1 MGRSKAEV
9 ASQPRIIRPQAGK
22 QELFLRS
29 PADICIYG
37 GAAGGGKTYA
47 LLLECLRH
55 IDNPRFEA
63 VIFRQSRPQI
73 MNAGGLYATSQ
84 EIYPN
89 LGATSVL
96 TPSIQWRF
104 PSGAKVTFAYMFYE
118 KEKYNYQGAQ
128 IPLLMFDELVHFTES
143 QFFCGTVFHL
153 WQVGCGIRFLG
164 GQATF
169 LAESRAS
176 SAFTHRP
183 QCLSMRSVT
192 TWPSA
197 LAKPTW
203 NNYPVEMLT
212 ITYGTG
218 RVTESAFTGET
229 NAGTYKAYAT
239 PKEGYTWGDKS
250 ATEREITWSIQRATI
265 AEVPS
270 VTTSLVYTG
279 EAQAPVWKNLNT
291 TQLTKTETAQTNAG
305 DYSSS
310 FAPTAN
316 FQWPDG
322 TTAAKTVAWSIA
334 KATLT
339 VPTQSGTLTYNGSA
353 QSPTLSNYDAN
364 KMTLGGDTSGTTA
377 KGYAA
382 TVTPKANYQ
391 WPDGSTSAKSVPW
404 VIGKAANTLTISP
417 ATIKIN
423 APGETAVISVTRAGD
438 GVVSATS
445 NKTNIAT
452 VSKSGDYFVVTGVAV
467 GSATITVKVAGGTNY
482 LAPANKTCAV
492 TVEAPKIYGASWDGT
507 STTKWTRTDAAAS
520 FTDPVPAVNNGNG
533 SSPFDNIQPW
543 AGMTKSNRTGG
554 VMVSIP
560 KFWYKI
566 TQNGAGMKVQIANQA
581 TAGFSV
587 SPAHMNRGD
596 GKGERDVVYIGRYHC
611 HTSDYKSKT
620 GGKPKA
626 SVTRSA
632 ARTAIHNLGTNIWQ
646 MDFAMRF
653 TIWLLYI
660 VEFADWN
667 SQAKIGYGC
676 GNNSGT
682 ENMGYTDAMT
692 YHTGTKLSSRT
703 TYGLGTQYRWIEGLW
718 DNVLDWMDGCYYN
731 SNGMNVILN
740 PNSFSD
746 SANGVSIGTPS
757 SGWPSAFSVKSVS
770 GAFPT
775 FIPTAASGSES
786 TYSCDSWSFYASGPC
801 LCVGGSYGQ
810 GTGLGLFCVSY
821 SGVSDSSAGI
831 GCRLQEL
838 P

>member
-1 MGRSKAEV
+1 MGKLRNRVIAEQRV
-9 ASQPRIIRPQAGK
+9 YEDPKHPKTSNYDTVFPRTVTPAVIDPSSGEKLSAALTRIGTAAAGAATAASTAQATANEALATANLAKSTADGAAEAIAAVQNTISATPSQAGT
-22 QELFLRS
+22 LAYTGS
-29 PADICIYG
+29 P
-37 GAAGGGKTYA
+37 
-47 LLLECLRH
+47 
-55 IDNPRFEA
+55 
-63 VIFRQSRPQI
+63 Q
-73 MNAGGLYATSQ
+73 
-84 EIYPN
+84 
-89 LGATSVL
+89 
-96 TPSIQWRF
+96 
-104 PSGAKVTFAYMFYE
+104 
-118 KEKYNYQGAQ
+118 
-128 IPLLMFDELVHFTES
+128 
-143 QFFCGTVFHL
+143 
-153 WQVGCGIRFLG
+153 
-164 GQATF
+164 
-169 LAESRAS
+169 
-176 SAFTHRP
+176 
-183 QCLSMRSVT
+183 
-192 TWPSA
+192 
-197 LAKPTW
+197 KPTW

-786 TYSCDSWSFYASGPC
+786 TYSCDSWGFSASGPC
-801 LCVGGSYGQ
+801 LCVGGYYGQ
-810 GTGLGLFCVSY
+810 STYRGLFFVVY
-821 SGVSDSSAGI
+821 YGVSSSGAGI